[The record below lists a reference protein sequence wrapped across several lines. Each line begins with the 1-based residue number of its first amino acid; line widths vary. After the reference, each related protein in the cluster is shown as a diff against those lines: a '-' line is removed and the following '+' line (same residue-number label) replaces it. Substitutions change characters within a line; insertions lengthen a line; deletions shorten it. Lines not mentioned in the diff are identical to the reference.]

1 MFSRTLL
8 RAVIFLFNNQKIID
22 GMVSTPCCP
31 NSYHPTSKIWINVS
45 SALSSVID
53 YTFYDI
59 TREIRKIWAYEVD
72 HSAAILKDDKIF
84 EAPNHSIL
92 EFGMCFNIGLKSNYS
107 TRSILNMTVQSNQK
121 NAVIEKPG

>member
-8 RAVIFLFNNQKIID
+8 RAVIFLFNNQKTIV

-31 NSYHPTSKIWINVS
+31 NSYHPSSKIWINVS

-72 HSAAILKDDKIF
+72 DSAAVLKDGKIF
-84 EAPNHSIL
+84 EGGTTSLLCPAGYESRNPHHTDIMDL
-92 EFGMCFNIGLKSNYS
+92 
-107 TRSILNMTVQSNQK
+107 
-121 NAVIEKPG
+121 

>member
-8 RAVIFLFNNQKIID
+8 RAVIFLFNNQKIIV

-31 NSYHPTSKIWINVS
+31 NSYHPRSKIWINVS
-45 SALSSVID
+45 SVSSSSVIN

-72 HSAAILKDDKIF
+72 HSATILKDGKIF
-84 EAPNHSIL
+84 EARTTSLLCPAGYES
-92 EFGMCFNIGLKSNYS
+92 
-107 TRSILNMTVQSNQK
+107 
-121 NAVIEKPG
+121 